1 MRKKLFLIAFCAL
14 MGINAFT
21 QQTNSENQVLQDKIK
36 QLESANEKLSNQIKS
51 VERGFTLKLKAAN
64 DSIQK
69 LKAAVII
76 NNELIQ
82 SINQEL
88 GLKITSNETNANQ
101 KIQKLDNSLSKNTL
115 YWIIA
120 VLTIV
125 LLLVVSFVFLR
136 KQLFKNKHDLTD
148 QISKTKSALEEEGIK
163 LDTKLVELL
172 ETQMKLIKEEHQNNS
187 KNDVIDHTLALKV
200 ADEIVRIEKN
210 LNRIDGNEK
219 DIKPIQKG
227 LERIRDNFASSGYE
241 MIQMLYKEY
250 DDGMNI
256 DVINFISDEN
266 IPSGKRI
273 ITRVIRPQVNY
284 QGVLM
289 QKAQVEVSQN

>member
-14 MGINAFT
+14 LGINAFT

-36 QLESANEKLSNQIKS
+36 QLESVNEKLSNQIKS

-88 GLKITSNETNANQ
+88 GLKITSNETTANQ

-148 QISKTKSALEEEGIK
+148 QITKTKSALEEEGIK